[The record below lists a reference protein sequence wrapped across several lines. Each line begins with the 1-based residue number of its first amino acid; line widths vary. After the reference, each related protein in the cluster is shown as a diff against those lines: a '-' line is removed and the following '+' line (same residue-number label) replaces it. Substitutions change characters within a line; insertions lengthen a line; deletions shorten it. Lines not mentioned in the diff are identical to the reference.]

1 MYYAFK
7 KNGECVA
14 RGESEFH
21 LDDVTII
28 RHDAVFDLQ
37 SILYDGSNIIENE
50 NQINDDVDMQIIET
64 SSSFSELQ
72 LDLMETIAEL
82 NEAVLLREMS
92 TESEV

>member
-21 LDDVTII
+21 LDDVIII

-37 SILYDGSNIIENE
+37 SIRYDGSNIIENA
-50 NQINDDVDMQIIET
+50 NHINDDVDIKIIET
-64 SSSFSELQ
+64 LSPFSELQ
-72 LDLMETIAEL
+72 LNLMEAMAEL
-82 NEAVLLREMS
+82 NEAVLLRTMS
-92 TESEV
+92 TESDV